1 MSYILQTSRLSKTI
15 GGKELVRD
23 EGLHKNGYE
32 NDTEPLETD
41 YGYG

>member
-23 EGLHKNGYE
+23 GYE